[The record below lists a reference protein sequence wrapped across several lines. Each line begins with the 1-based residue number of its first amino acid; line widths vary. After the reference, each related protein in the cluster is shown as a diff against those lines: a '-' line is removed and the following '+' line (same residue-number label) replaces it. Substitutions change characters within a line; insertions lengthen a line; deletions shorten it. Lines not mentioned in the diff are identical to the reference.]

1 MRNDVVVEKMIR
13 LIEKLEKY
21 CENIT
26 YEEFEKNEMLT
37 EACIF
42 NISQLGEL
50 TRKIDEKFEEEHPQ
64 IPWRQLYGLRNRIV
78 HDYDRISNEILYIIA
93 TERLGDFEL
102 FINDILSEF

>member
-78 HDYDRISNEILYIIA
+78 HDYGNVDLTIV
-93 TERLGDFEL
+93 FETL
-102 FINDILSEF
+102 KNDIPEVLKLIQ

>member
-1 MRNDVVVEKMIR
+1 MRNDVVVEKMIQ

-21 CENIT
+21 CDDVT
-26 YEEFEKNEMLT
+26 YDEFVNNEMLT

-50 TRKIDEKFEEEHPQ
+50 TRKIDAEYEEAHPQ

-78 HDYDRISNEILYIIA
+78 HDYEGVNLKLVWEIIESDISSLKEQLMK
-93 TERLGDFEL
+93 L
-102 FINDILSEF
+102 

>member
-26 YEEFEKNEMLT
+26 YEEFEENEMLT

-78 HDYDRISNEILYIIA
+78 HDYEGVNLRLVWEIIESDISSLKK
-93 TERLGDFEL
+93 EL
-102 FINDILSEF
+102 IKL